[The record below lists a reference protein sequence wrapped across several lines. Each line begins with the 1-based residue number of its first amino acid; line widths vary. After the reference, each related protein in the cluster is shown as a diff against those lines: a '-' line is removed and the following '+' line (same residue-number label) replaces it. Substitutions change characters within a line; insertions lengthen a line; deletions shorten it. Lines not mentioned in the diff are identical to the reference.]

1 MNIWTWRPG
10 WDPLG
15 ELQRQVDRLFDFTQD
30 VSRQFYQTWRQFPA
44 FNLYEATAEYLLV
57 APMAGI
63 KPDDLDVSVTGNSL
77 TIKGERRRSSDA
89 PEESFRRMERW
100 QGKWSRTIQMPDNA
114 DPDRL
119 SATLDNGVLFLRV
132 PKAPEGQP
140 RQVQVTVG
148 PNS

>member
-44 FNLYEATAEYLLV
+44 FNLYEAPSEYMLI
-57 APMAGI
+57 APMPGI
-63 KPDDLDVSVTGNSL
+63 RPEDLDVSVVGGTL
-77 TIKGERRRSSDA
+77 TIKGERRRA
-89 PEESFRRMERW
+89 AGVPEEAYRRMERW
-100 QGKWSRTIQMPDNA
+100 QGKWSRTLQMPENA
-114 DPDRL
+114 DNDRL
-119 SATLDNGVLFLRV
+119 SATLDNGVLYLRV

-140 RQVQVTVG
+140 RQVQVKTG
-148 PNS
+148 SN